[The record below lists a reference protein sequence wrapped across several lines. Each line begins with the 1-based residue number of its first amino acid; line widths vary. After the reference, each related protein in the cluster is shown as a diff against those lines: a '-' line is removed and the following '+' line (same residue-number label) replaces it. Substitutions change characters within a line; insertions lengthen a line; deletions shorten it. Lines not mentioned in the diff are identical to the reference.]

1 MIVSQVYGDPT
12 TGKYDDT
19 KTPVILNIYAADKAL
34 QGAKASGIADALKL
48 TGDAATAVN
57 EAVSELATFFTAAV
71 DQYVAAYGEK
81 DAKSGAMT
89 KEGHRL
95 QPRRQQP
102 LRCPAQNSGHH
113 GQELH

>member
-81 DAKSGAMT
+81 T
-89 KEGHRL
+89 
-95 QPRRQQP
+95 PRVAP
-102 LRCPAQNSGHH
+102 
-113 GQELH
+113 